1 MEQGWTWLGLLHWA
15 PSRRENSGGGGGVD
29 EEDAVDEDLTKFDSI
44 VTFANPVRRK
54 EKKGMDFSQWRDL
67 MASDN
72 SSLSQKKKE
81 DKYLVEKSKERK
93 TANGAADICDN
104 NGSRIGPKSCVLPQK
119 LSPDN
124 NAKAQDVTMEEM
136 DPESLEEV
144 SQSTIVEKR
153 VETMED
159 SVSLEVSKRQRQLD
173 TLKHNMGYNPNNL
186 KNEDESTGIESQIDA
201 ENRAHLQRM
210 SANEIA
216 EAQAEIMER
225 MTPAV
230 IETLR
235 KRGQNKL
242 KKQKESSSV
251 MAAKGEV
258 GNLQDGKRLIKDTKD
273 SPFYNSD
280 ISENVM
286 TATSTDTRSGLGCDG
301 MQNLKPG
308 SSSLWD
314 SWSERVEAVRELRF
328 SLDGNVVNNDFER
341 VTMTGDTSTRRGY
354 TADNVS
360 ERDFLRTEGDPG
372 AAGYTIKEAVALTRS
387 VVPGQRALALHLL
400 ASVLDKALHNICQ
413 KQVGYNVKVGN
424 DNRFID
430 WGAVWAYALGP
441 EPELALSL
449 RMSLDDNHNSVVL
462 ACARVIHYILSCDAN
477 ESYFHISEKI
487 STYPKDL
494 CTAPE
499 FRSRPEIDVG
509 FLQGGFW
516 KYNAKPSNILPF
528 GEDIVSDKVEDEH
541 TIQDDM
547 VIAGQDFVAGLVR
560 MGILERIRYIL
571 ETDPSAA
578 LEECII
584 SILIAIA
591 RHSPTC
597 ADAIMKCQR
606 LIQTVVD
613 RFTTKELMEVNP
625 SKIKS
630 VTLLRVLARSEK
642 KNCIDFIKNGI
653 FQNVTWHL
661 YQYAFSCDQWIK
673 LGRENCK
680 LSSALMVEQ
689 LRLWK
694 VCIQYGYCV
703 TYFSD
708 FFPALCM
715 WLNVPTFEELVE
727 NNVLIEFTAITEEA
741 FLVLGALTSR
751 LSNFYSHTH
760 VTNKIPEVAAEEME
774 TWSWVHVSPVVDL
787 AMKWIALRS
796 NPCMSKFFEWQ
807 QGDKSSSVINYSL
820 TRSLLWVIS
829 AVLHMLSGVLD
840 RVIPED
846 AISLPGGHV
855 PWLPEFVPK
864 IGLEIINN
872 GFLSFPW
879 TNATER
885 SGSFAE
891 YLCHLRHQ
899 GENETSIAS
908 VCCLHGLVKV
918 VDYVDKLIQLP
929 KSQIHTSAS
938 NGHSTSREGL
948 ILAGGIVKSFILEF
962 TNVLTI
968 FMNLITSQW
977 QWTQSIEMFGRGGP
991 APGVGVG
998 WGAVGGGF
1006 WSKDVLLAQTDAGLL
1021 ISLVEIFQIVS
1032 AKDLPSCEDMN
1043 FTMQRINS
1051 VLGVCLIVGPRDGFI
1066 MDKALNMLLQ
1076 VPVLKYFD
1084 LCIRH
1089 FITIKGLKP
1098 LAWEYKEVDYQ
1109 LFSKMLASH
1118 FRNRWLTVKKKL
1130 KAVDGSRC
1138 VGEKMSK
1145 KGGDLDTIHE
1155 DLDTS
1160 DMTSQDYSCTS
1171 LTVEWAHQRLPLPM
1185 HWFLSPISTINAGKR
1200 AGSASNIIN
1209 QLQDLPDFLEVAK
1222 GGLFFLLGIE
1232 VMSSFV
1238 SSEIQ
1243 SPVWSVPLA
1252 WKLHSLSVILLA
1264 GMGVLEEQKNRD
1276 VYETLQV
1283 VYGQL
1288 VDELRLSRSK
1298 EFILEDNERFLAD
1311 TGENYGVEFL
1321 SFQSE
1326 IHESYSTF
1334 LETLVEQF
1342 AAVSYGD
1349 LIYGRQVAL
1358 YLHRCVETS
1367 VRLAAWT
1374 ALSNARV
1381 LELLPPLANCVAK
1394 AEGFLEPV
1402 EVNERILEAY
1412 VKSWVSGALD
1422 RAATRGSL
1430 AFTLVLHHL
1439 SSFIFC
1445 CSTDDK
1451 LSFRNKLAKSL
1462 LRGYS
1467 RKQQHEGM
1475 LLDFIQYQKP
1485 GQREGSSVPM
1495 DEVERRFKLLVE
1507 ACEGNSS
1514 LLRDVEKL
1522 RLSFQRKTPSC

>member
-1 MEQGWTWLGLLHWA
+1 MDKARSGRNKAAKTSQRKPSGAKSLQVSEDEASRLVGGIVEKGISDASLPPSSAPRFTVLPFPVARHRSHGPHWA
-15 PSRRENSGGGGGVD
+15 PTGRENSGRGGGVD

-44 VTFANPVRRK
+44 VALANPVQRK
-54 EKKGMDFSQWRDL
+54 EKKGMDFSQWREL

-72 SSLSQKKKE
+72 SSLSLSKKE
-81 DKYLVEKSKERK
+81 DKYLIAKSKGQK
-93 TANGAADICDN
+93 KANGVAEISDKK
-104 NGSRIGPKSCVLPQK
+104 GSQIGPKSCVLPQK
-119 LSPDN
+119 LLPDN

-136 DPESLEEV
+136 DSESLEQV
-144 SQSTIVEKR
+144 TQSTIVEKR
-153 VETMED
+153 EGTMEE
-159 SVSLEVSKRQRQLD
+159 SVLLEVSKRQRQLD
-173 TLKHNMGYNPNNL
+173 TQKHNMGYNPNNL

-201 ENRAHLQRM
+201 ENRAQLQRM

-230 IETLR
+230 IEALR

-258 GNLQDGKRLIKDTKD
+258 GNLHDGKQLIKYAKG
-273 SPFYNSD
+273 SPSNSD
-280 ISENVM
+280 ISENVT
-286 TATSTDTRSGLGCDG
+286 TATSKDTRSGLGCAG
-301 MQNLKPG
+301 MQNLRPS

-314 SWSERVEAVRELRF
+314 SWSERVEAVKELRF
-328 SLDGNVVNNDFER
+328 SLDGNVVSNDFEQ
-341 VTMTGDTSTRRGY
+341 VTMTGNTSTRCGY

-360 ERDFLRTEGDPG
+360 ERDFLRTEGDPA

-387 VVPGQRALALHLL
+387 VVPGQRALAMHLL
-400 ASVLDKALHNICQ
+400 ASILDKALHNICQ
-413 KQVGYNVKVGN
+413 NQVGHNVKN
-424 DNRFID
+424 
-430 WGAVWAYALGP
+430 
-441 EPELALSL
+441 

-462 ACARVIHYILSCDAN
+462 ACARVIHCTLSCDAMMRAT
-477 ESYFHISEKI
+477 FISQ
-487 STYPKDL
+487 
-494 CTAPE
+494 
-499 FRSRPEIDVG
+499 RSRPEIDVG
-509 FLQGGFW
+509 FLHGGFW

-528 GEDIVSDKVEDEH
+528 GEDIVSDKAEDEH
-541 TIQDDM
+541 TIQDDI
-547 VIAGQDFVAGLVR
+547 VVAGQDFVAGLVR
-560 MGILERIRYIL
+560 MGILERIRYLL
-571 ETDPSAA
+571 ETDPSAV
-578 LEECII
+578 LEECVI
-584 SILIAIA
+584 SILVAIA

-606 LIQTVVD
+606 LVQTVVD
-613 RFTTKELMEVNP
+613 RFTTKELMEANP

-653 FQNVTWHL
+653 FQNATWHL
-661 YQYAFSCDQWIK
+661 YQYAFSRDRWIN

-680 LSSALMVEQ
+680 LSSALIVEQ

-715 WLNVPTFEELVE
+715 WLNVPTFEELIE
-727 NNVLIEFTAITEEA
+727 NNVLIEFTAITEQV

-760 VTNKIPEVAAEEME
+760 VSKKNSEVAAEDME
-774 TWSWVHVSPVVDL
+774 TWSWVHVSAVVDL

-796 NPCMSKFFEWQ
+796 NPSMSKFFEWQ
-807 QGDKSSSVINYSL
+807 QGDECSSVINYSL
-820 TRSLLWVIS
+820 TISLLWVIS
-829 AVLHMLSGVLD
+829 AVLHMLYGVLD
-840 RVIPED
+840 KVIPED
-846 AISLPGGHV
+846 AISLAGGMCQH
-855 PWLPEFVPK
+855 
-864 IGLEIINN
+864 G
-872 GFLSFPW
+872 
-879 TNATER
+879 
-885 SGSFAE
+885 GSFAE

-918 VDYVDKLIQLP
+918 VDSVDKLIQLP
-929 KSQIHTSAS
+929 KSQIHSSSS

-948 ILAGGIVKSFILEF
+948 ILAAGIVKSSILEF

-1021 ISLVEIFQIVS
+1021 ISLVEIFQI
-1032 AKDLPSCEDMN
+1032 
-1043 FTMQRINS
+1043 
-1051 VLGVCLIVGPRDGFI
+1051 GPRDGFI
-1066 MDKALNMLLQ
+1066 MDKALDMLLQ
-1076 VPVLKYFD
+1076 VPVLK
-1084 LCIRH
+1084 
-1089 FITIKGLKP
+1089 
-1098 LAWEYKEVDYQ
+1098 A
-1109 LFSKMLASH
+1109 LASH
-1118 FRNRWLTVKKKL
+1118 FRNRWLAVKKKL

-1160 DMTSQDYSCTS
+1160 DMTSQDHSCTS
-1171 LTVEWAHQRLPLPM
+1171 LDVEWAHQRLPLPM
-1185 HWFLSPISTINAGKR
+1185 HWFLSPISTINGGKR
-1200 AGSASNIIN
+1200 ADLPSTSNITN
-1209 QLQDLPDFLEVAK
+1209 RLPDLPDFLEVAK

-1232 VMSSFV
+1232 AMSSFT

-1243 SPVWSVPLA
+1243 SPVPSVPLT
-1252 WKLHSLSVILLA
+1252 WKLHSLSIILLS
-1264 GMGVLEEQKNRD
+1264 GMGVLEEQKSRD

-1283 VYGQL
+1283 VYAKL
-1288 VDELRLSRSK
+1288 VDVLRLSRSK
-1298 EFILEDNERFLAD
+1298 EFILEDNERFLAA
-1311 TGENYGVEFL
+1311 TGVNYGVEFL

-1374 ALSNARV
+1374 ALSNAHV
-1381 LELLPPLANCVAK
+1381 LELLPPLENCVAK

-1402 EVNERILEAY
+1402 EVNEKILEAY

-1422 RAATRGSL
+1422 RAVARGSV

-1445 CSTDDK
+1445 CSTVDK
-1451 LSFRNKLAKSL
+1451 LSLRNKLAKSL
-1462 LRGYS
+1462 LRDYS

-1475 LLDFIQYQKP
+1475 MLDFIQYQKP
-1485 GQREGSSVPM
+1485 EQREGSSVPK
-1495 DEVERRFKLLVE
+1495 DEVEKRFKLLIE
-1507 ACEGNSS
+1507 ACEGNAS